1 MHEVRR
7 PQPHALASGEDGEEA
22 AVGVEVREL
31 VVAPTCTRFRAQI
44 LSLRA
49 ATRGLAGGFKGA
61 GATAQEEG
69 KRPGPWLWQWS
80 AAAAEGGRR
89 VNRLEGT
96 ASRVAAVGVSRARP
110 ARRAAPR
117 PG

>member
-69 KRPGPWLWQWS
+69 KRPGPWLWQEW
-80 AAAAEGGRR
+80 
-89 VNRLEGT
+89 
-96 ASRVAAVGVSRARP
+96 P
-110 ARRAAPR
+110 
-117 PG
+117 